1 MPFCREV
8 ARVQALRAFWSKH
21 LIVNRRAPHAL
32 RQRTNEILKEEGRR
46 LLNARR
52 RTSVSRQ
59 DADLICFS
67 HLRWDFVY
75 QRPQHLLSRFAK
87 QRRVFFVEEPV
98 HEAVSAPTL
107 REMERQGV
115 LLAVPVLPHGMS
127 ADESET
133 ALQQLL
139 LSLLA
144 EHDIV
149 EYILWF
155 YTPMALGY
163 ARELNP
169 LAMVYDCMDEL
180 SMFKGAPPQ
189 LHEREAELLRLAD
202 IVFTGGHMLG
212 ELKQRQHPNVHAM
225 PSSIDLAHFA
235 CARQYIATG
244 TPADPP
250 DHAGIPHPRLGFFGV
265 VDERFDKEL
274 LAQIAQRRTD
284 WHFVII
290 GPVAKIDPAE
300 LPQAANIH
308 YLGCKSY
315 AELPTYIAGWDMALL
330 LFAINDSTRYISPTK
345 TPEYLAAGRQVVST
359 PIADVVRPYGER
371 GLVRIAATPDGF
383 VTAIEQSL
391 VPPDRSW
398 LSTVDEFLAG
408 NSWDATWRRMNDLL
422 EAAIHKEYEHEDEL
436 LTSSAAD

>member
-155 YTPMALGY
+155 YTPMVLGY

-169 LAMVYDCMDEL
+169 LAVVYDCMDEL

-189 LHEREAELLRLAD
+189 LHEREAELLRLAH
-202 IVFTGGHMLG
+202 IVFTGGATVG
-212 ELKQRQHPNVHAM
+212 ELNRRPHPNVQALPRSIEFSHA
-225 PSSIDLAHFA
+225 PGAGPHISAS
-235 CARQYIATG
+235 
-244 TPADPP
+244 TPAHPP
-250 DHAGIPHPRLGFFGV
+250 
-265 VDERFDKEL
+265 
-274 LAQIAQRRTD
+274 QIT
-284 WHFVII
+284 H
-290 GPVAKIDPAE
+290 
-300 LPQAANIH
+300 LP
-308 YLGCKSY
+308 
-315 AELPTYIAGWDMALL
+315 
-330 LFAINDSTRYISPTK
+330 
-345 TPEYLAAGRQVVST
+345 
-359 PIADVVRPYGER
+359 
-371 GLVRIAATPDGF
+371 
-383 VTAIEQSL
+383 
-391 VPPDRSW
+391 PP
-398 LSTVDEFLAG
+398 
-408 NSWDATWRRMNDLL
+408 
-422 EAAIHKEYEHEDEL
+422 
-436 LTSSAAD
+436 